1 MREDAIRLEGVSK
14 VFRSHG
20 FEITAV
26 SDVTLKVPERALLVI
41 AGPSGSG
48 KTTLLNLIG
57 GMDRPS
63 SGEIVV
69 GGLHLGGLDE
79 EGLALYRR
87 RRIGFIFQGNNLL
100 PSLTVS
106 ENVAFPLLLLGE
118 DNVKEKVHAVLG
130 HVGLAE
136 RGASS
141 PQDLSGGEQQRV
153 AIARALVH
161 SPAIVLADEPTANL
175 DSRTGEEI
183 FLLLER
189 MNRLTGAIIIFAT
202 HDPVIVENAPW
213 VLRLHDGK
221 IQA

>member
-1 MREDAIRLEGVSK
+1 MGDAIRLEGVSK

-20 FEITAV
+20 FEITAL
-26 SDVTLKVPERALLVI
+26 SDVTFGVPERALLVI

-48 KTTLLNLIG
+48 KTTLLNLMG

-79 EGLALYRR
+79 KGLALYRR

-118 DNVKEKVHAVLG
+118 ESVREKVHAVLG
-130 HVGLAE
+130 HVGLSK
-136 RGASS
+136 RGGSF

-153 AIARALVH
+153 AIARALIH
-161 SPAIVLADEPTANL
+161 SPGIVLADEPTANL
-175 DSRTGEEI
+175 DSRTGQDI
-183 FLLLER
+183 FLLLEK
-189 MNRLTGAIIIFAT
+189 MNRLTGTVIIFAT
-202 HDPVIVENAPW
+202 HDPAIVDNAPW

-221 IQA
+221 IQP

>member
-1 MREDAIRLEGVSK
+1 MTEAVIRLEDVSR

-26 SDVTLKVPERALLVI
+26 SGVTCTIPAHALLVI

-57 GMDRPS
+57 GLDRPTT
-63 SGEIVV
+63 GDIFV
-69 GGLHLGGLDE
+69 GDLPLGSLDE
-79 EGLALYRR
+79 QGLALYRR
-87 RRIGFIFQGNNLL
+87 RHVGFIFQGNNLL
-100 PSLTVS
+100 SSLTVS
-106 ENVAFPLLLLGE
+106 ENVEFPLLLLGE
-118 DNVKEKVHAVLG
+118 DSVREKVNTMLQ
-130 HVGLAE
+130 HVGLAH
-136 RGASS
+136 RGASF

-161 SPAIVLADEPTANL
+161 SPSIVLADEPTANL

-183 FLLLER
+183 FLLLQK
-189 MNRLTGAIIIFAT
+189 MNRLMRTIIIFAT
-202 HDPVIVENAPW
+202 HDPLIVENAPS

-221 IQA
+221 VQA